1 MGDPL
6 RRLHDYIIGIHT
18 LATLNPALRG
28 ALGSYPKAI
37 SDVNS
42 ILNITAR
49 NEIRHRL
56 ERPRLRPERKF
67 TVLGSKRTNRQS
79 IADQFGDKTPQ
90 PDQCLVLYE
99 NENVFWQNTEW
110 LDFCRWLAPIG
121 SSHRA

>member
-1 MGDPL
+1 MDG
-6 RRLHDYIIGIHT
+6 
-18 LATLNPALRG
+18 
-28 ALGSYPKAI
+28 YPKHAAQVRDLI
-37 SDVNS
+37 VDLLKSQADHGKAMDTGGGMEQADLWVW
-42 ILNITAR
+42 IDA
-49 NEIRHRL
+49 
-56 ERPRLRPERKF
+56 
-67 TVLGSKRTNRQS
+67 VLGSKRTNRQS